1 MACDQKSVVS
11 LGYTSVFRPAWDAQ
25 ECHEEER
32 NLGRVV
38 EMEVGREREGRR
50 LLSIPEHSYNYIKV
64 KPILHRKDQEGDQSL
79 S

>member
-38 EMEVGREREGRR
+38 EMEGGRGGEGGKEVTFYSRTQ
-50 LLSIPEHSYNYIKV
+50 L
-64 KPILHRKDQEGDQSL
+64 
-79 S
+79 